1 MKHSFLAIVIG
12 GMIAALIFLV
22 TQSLYKRYV
31 DPKCC

>member
-1 MKHSFLAIVIG
+1 MKHSFLGLVVG

-31 DPKCC
+31 DKNCC